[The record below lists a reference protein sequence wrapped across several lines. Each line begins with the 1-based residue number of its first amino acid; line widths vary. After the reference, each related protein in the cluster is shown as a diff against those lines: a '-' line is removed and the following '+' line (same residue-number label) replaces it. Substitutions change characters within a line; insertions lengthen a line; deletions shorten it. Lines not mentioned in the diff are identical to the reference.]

1 MNPLYPARPH
11 GCISAHRGPPKRPA
25 DCGPNRTP
33 ADLRPREPARGSEDL
48 GFDSIDGFGYHG
60 RMGMFRLATTTLCAF
75 SFALFSSS
83 APAAEPRERESRIV
97 VMGSAEIRATP
108 DRAFITIA
116 IETRNPNPRKAQEEN
131 AGISRAVL
139 ASLDK
144 LGSEG
149 TTIRTLSYGLNE
161 EFDFDKGTRR
171 SRGYLASNRIE
182 VRLDDVERI
191 GQVID
196 LATGAGA
203 TSIAELRF
211 DVQDR
216 DRLERKA
223 LRRAVVNGRARA
235 DAAAAGAGGRLGRLV
250 EIEQAGVAS
259 PPGPPVFRRGLEM
272 AADVGA
278 PPIEAGEIV
287 LSASVRVTAL
297 LEPAAPTSAP

>member
-1 MNPLYPARPH
+1 LQTHPRS
-11 GCISAHRGPPKRPA
+11 GRPA
-25 DCGPNRTP
+25 PPD
-33 ADLRPREPARGSEDL
+33 PARGSEDL
-48 GFDSIDGFGYHG
+48 AFDSIDGFGYHEL
-60 RMGMFRLATTTLCAF
+60 MGMFRLATTILCSL
-75 SFALFSSS
+75 SFALFSTST
-83 APAAEPRERESRIV
+83 AAAEPRKQESRIV

-191 GQVID
+191 GQVIG

-250 EIEQAGVAS
+250 EIEQAGLAS

-287 LSASVRVTAL
+287 LRASVKVTAL
-297 LEPAAPTSAP
+297 LEPAAPTSEP